1 MLIKKIKLEN
11 IRSYVKQEIEFPKGS
26 ILLSGNIGAG
36 KTTVLL
42 AVEFALFGLQRG
54 IIDGAALL
62 RNGTNKGS
70 VELEIE
76 INRKKI
82 KLKRTLKR
90 KKDSIVQDNAVL
102 EKNGEEKELSVT
114 ELKAFVLN
122 TLNYPP
128 QLLKKQNL
136 IYRYTVYTPQEQMKY
151 ILLSKS
157 EERIDIIRKIFNI
170 DKYKRI
176 EDSCNIF
183 ISKIRELSKLKEG
196 QLSDMDFKRNE
207 LAKKKASFVE
217 IEKELEKILPKFEKI
232 QQEIKEIKKEN
243 EELQS
248 GLKKF
253 NELKQDLAKDETELH
268 EKQEQLGDF
277 RESFERIEKMV
288 LKLKKEVE
296 IKIDVNL
303 IGKKDMFE
311 QAYDKKSE
319 EERRCGKEISGFL
332 AVKARL
338 ESDNKKI
345 SSLKICPVCKQ
356 EVSEEHRKKINGEI
370 NTEIK
375 RLDKNI
381 KEKEKIVHDLNEQIE
396 DLEKKFKE
404 ITEKER
410 IFEGLKVKSS
420 TLKEKQKE
428 KEELTKKI
436 TWLERKV
443 DELRATKQQ
452 IKDEI
457 FKYENFENNK
467 KKIDRELMEKLE
479 EEKEVIQEKASF
491 EKGKKDVEIE
501 VKELEQEI
509 KSKEKVAEDLQKIS
523 ELRDWLSK
531 QFILVMQQIEK
542 QVMYKLNL
550 EFNLL
555 FKKWFSMLVE
565 DALEARIDIDF
576 TPFVEQSGYDISYAY
591 LSGGERTALALAYR
605 LSLNQVINSMLS
617 KISTRSI
624 LILDE
629 PTEGFSSEQLDKMR
643 EVLKEIK
650 VEQLILVSHES
661 KVESFVDNVIN
672 FIKKANE
679 TEVQQNI

>member
-1 MLIKKIKLEN
+1 M
-11 IRSYVKQEIEFPKGS
+11 
-26 ILLSGNIGAG
+26 
-36 KTTVLL
+36 
-42 AVEFALFGLQRG
+42 
-54 IIDGAALL
+54 
-62 RNGTNKGS
+62 
-70 VELEIE
+70 
-76 INRKKI
+76 
-82 KLKRTLKR
+82 
-90 KKDSIVQDNAVL
+90 
-102 EKNGEEKELSVT
+102 
-114 ELKAFVLN
+114 
-122 TLNYPP
+122 
-128 QLLKKQNL
+128 
-136 IYRYTVYTPQEQMKY
+136 
-151 ILLSKS
+151 
-157 EERIDIIRKIFNI
+157 
-170 DKYKRI
+170 
-176 EDSCNIF
+176 
-183 ISKIRELSKLKEG
+183 
-196 QLSDMDFKRNE
+196 
-207 LAKKKASFVE
+207 
-217 IEKELEKILPKFEKI
+217 
-232 QQEIKEIKKEN
+232 
-243 EELQS
+243 
-248 GLKKF
+248 
-253 NELKQDLAKDETELH
+253 
-268 EKQEQLGDF
+268 
-277 RESFERIEKMV
+277 
-288 LKLKKEVE
+288 
-296 IKIDVNL
+296 
-303 IGKKDMFE
+303 
-311 QAYDKKSE
+311 
-319 EERRCGKEISGFL
+319 
-332 AVKARL
+332 
-338 ESDNKKI
+338 
-345 SSLKICPVCKQ
+345 
-356 EVSEEHRKKINGEI
+356 
-370 NTEIK
+370 
-375 RLDKNI
+375 
-381 KEKEKIVHDLNEQIE
+381 
-396 DLEKKFKE
+396 
-404 ITEKER
+404 
-410 IFEGLKVKSS
+410 
-420 TLKEKQKE
+420 
-428 KEELTKKI
+428 
-436 TWLERKV
+436 
-443 DELRATKQQ
+443 RATKQQ